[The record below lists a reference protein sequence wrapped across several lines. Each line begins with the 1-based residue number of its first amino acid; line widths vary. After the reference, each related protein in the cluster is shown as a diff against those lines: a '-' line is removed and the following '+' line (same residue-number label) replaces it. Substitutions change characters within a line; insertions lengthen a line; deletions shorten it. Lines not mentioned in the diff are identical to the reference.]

1 MPTYRY
7 EVLERNGGAGVPRMV
22 EAPDRAAAV
31 RLLAERGEVPTR
43 LETVG
48 ASAPNEPGVAGA
60 PESAQ
65 ASIGGLRLRKAMSRQ
80 ETTAFIRELA
90 TAVNA
95 GLPLVQALRT
105 IARQGRTPVQRAML
119 NQLIEGIERGQTL
132 SDSMRAYGP
141 PFNDMIVNLVHAGE
155 VAGRLGE
162 VMSQAAKLLERD
174 VKLRRSVGS
183 ALIYPAIIAIFAMLA
198 ITVVVTVI
206 VPRVLKSVSGSALTL
221 PWPTRVVQ
229 GLASFVSGY
238 WWLIIGG
245 VAAGVY
251 IWSRLYRQPGPR
263 LTIDT
268 AMLRAPVF
276 GPLLRD
282 VAVARFTRTFGT
294 LVGAG
299 LPVLTSLRIVKNTLG
314 NRALETAMDEV
325 CERVAGGRT
334 IAEPLEATGFFPPL
348 LVQIVGMGERTGRLD
363 ELLAQAA
370 DAFEEKTEQS
380 VKIFTAILPPLL
392 VVVLAMVVGFIVLA
406 VLLPLIELQ
415 GAIS

>member
-1 MPTYRY
+1 MPTFRY
-7 EVLERNGGAGVPRMV
+7 EVLERNAGAAAARMLD
-22 EAPDRAAAV
+22 APDRATAV

-43 LETVG
+43 LEAIGGG
-48 ASAPNEPGVAGA
+48 AQSEPTVAGA
-60 PESAQ
+60 PVMSGG
-65 ASIGGLRLRKAMSRQ
+65 SIGGMRFRKAMSRQ
-80 ETTAFIRELA
+80 ETTGFIRELA

-162 VMSQAAKLLERD
+162 VMTQAAKLLERD

-183 ALIYPAIIAIFAMLA
+183 ALIYPAIIAIFAILA
-198 ITVVVTVI
+198 ITIVVTVI

-229 GLASFVSGY
+229 GMASFVSGY

-245 VAAGVY
+245 IAAGVY

-314 NRALETAMDEV
+314 NRALETAMDDV
-325 CERVAGGRT
+325 CERVAAGRT

-348 LVQIVGMGERTGRLD
+348 LVQIVGLGERTGRLD

-415 GAIS
+415 GSIS